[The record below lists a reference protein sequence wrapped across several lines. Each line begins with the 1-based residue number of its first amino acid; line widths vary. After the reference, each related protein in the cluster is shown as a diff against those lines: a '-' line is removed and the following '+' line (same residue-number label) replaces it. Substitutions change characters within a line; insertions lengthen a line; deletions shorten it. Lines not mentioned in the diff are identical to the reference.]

1 MRILLPVF
9 IIYWSNA
16 SYVNQAALKNGWS
29 YSDAWIGGGRCHC
42 SRGSSLFLYLHNDGD
57 VEDSEPPSTSDYLA
71 LAQPDTM
78 VTDTPQGTP
87 GKDTVLVPVAV
98 RSTLISKIDALS
110 PTVNKQREK
119 LCTGKTPRRRD

>member
-1 MRILLPVF
+1 
-9 IIYWSNA
+9 
-16 SYVNQAALKNGWS
+16 
-29 YSDAWIGGGRCHC
+29 
-42 SRGSSLFLYLHNDGD
+42 
-57 VEDSEPPSTSDYLA
+57 
-71 LAQPDTM
+71 M

-98 RSTLISKIDALS
+98 PSTLISKIDALS